1 MTFAA
6 VLCCVMTAT
15 VFTACG
21 DDETGYP
28 ATYKYDVVVA
38 EALSVQMLPIMKC
51 SRILKTQR

>member
-21 DDETGYP
+21 DDDTSYP
-28 ATYKYDVVVA
+28 AT
-38 EALSVQMLPIMKC
+38 IMKC